1 MISIRQLKKYGWREV
16 NPEDIGLTEEFLR
29 EFSNNPEYIEFCKR
43 MAEARRDAHT
53 KAHFYVLD

>member
-29 EFSNNPEYIEFCKR
+29 EFSNNPKYIEFCKR
-43 MAEARRDAHT
+43 MAEARRDSHA